1 MLQIIL
7 YRPEIP
13 PNTGNIIR
21 LCANTGCS
29 LHLVGPL
36 GFELDHKSVQRA
48 GMDYAEVAPVSVH
61 QELAHCL
68 AAIGPTRLFA
78 IETGS
83 PTSYAQARFEATDT
97 LMFGSESAG
106 LPAAVLESVEP
117 TRRLSIPMRS
127 GNRSLNLANAV
138 AVVVYEAWRQR
149 GFMTAQ

>member
-1 MLQIIL
+1 
-7 YRPEIP
+7 
-13 PNTGNIIR
+13 
-21 LCANTGCS
+21 

-36 GFELDHKSVQRA
+36 GFELDHKSVLRA
-48 GMDYAEVAPVSVH
+48 GMDYAEVAQVSVH
-61 QELAHCL
+61 QDLAHCL

-83 PTSYAQARFEATDT
+83 PTNYAQVRFEATDT

-106 LPAAVLESVEP
+106 LPGAILESVECA
-117 TRRLSIPMRS
+117 RRLSIPMRP

-149 GFMTAQ
+149 GFMTTP